1 MALGSQAEAPALGA
15 EVVAEPVGNALG
27 AMIKQQILPK
37 SGIPNALGYTKTTSD
52 ALGDV
57 VIGKTRLS
65 DKQREA
71 YERDDIKD
79 WFDGKRLFEAEKL
92 ADLETTAIEHSL
104 DLIEAIQKAKE
115 EMTDVSDKDRLDLV
129 ADFLIEKVS
138 AFIVGGVQE
147 KAIDKLT
154 GKLERY
160 SQQLRARVEDALQR
174 RGMSGV
180 GAGRAI
186 GEVGNFA
193 RGVGRASK
201 VIGKASL
208 ITEGLSLPVGVAE
221 RLGGAYIR
229 RNHEVVENALDNAVI
244 GRIPVLGS
252 FIKTIADMGVSIYNG
267 LYHMYGGESDAQ
279 VMSRLRQEIA
289 HNNTRLGKTFENLE
303 RIESEANDYVNRER
317 IAYEDD
323 VLFAGEAEALMDAN
337 EGIFENMSKASII
350 STLKGAGYDKDV
362 AEKLG
367 LWIYRYTNRDDKEVE
382 ADRVAYRD
390 RRYVD
395 ESRYSTDID
404 TMGAYVRP
412 TPMSRAESD
421 AYLRERDERR
431 RAEEAERR
439 RTRIG
444 REVERIPTRG
454 GGYTVFYD

>member
-1 MALGSQAEAPALGA
+1 MALGSQEDAPALGA
-15 EVVAEPVGNALG
+15 EVVAEPIGNALG
-27 AMIKQQILPK
+27 AMIKQQILPQ
-37 SGIPNALGYTKTTSD
+37 SGIPNALGYTKATSD

-57 VIGKTRLS
+57 VFGKTRLS
-65 DKQREA
+65 DKQREV

-79 WFDGKRLFEAEKL
+79 WFDGKKLFEAEKL

-104 DLIEAIQKAKE
+104 DLIQAIERARE
-115 EMTDVSDKDRLDLV
+115 EMKDVADRDRLELV

-147 KAIDKLT
+147 KAVEKIT
-154 GKLERY
+154 GRLERY
-160 SQQLRARVEDALQR
+160 SQSLRARVEDALTK
-174 RGMSGV
+174 RGLSGV
-180 GAGRAI
+180 RAGRAI

-229 RNHEVVENALDNAVI
+229 RNHEVVEDALDNAVI

-267 LYHMYGGESDAQ
+267 LYHMYGGESDAE
-279 VMSRLRQEIA
+279 VFTRLRSEIA
-289 HNNTRLGKTFENLE
+289 YNNERLGKTFENLE
-303 RIESEANDYVNRER
+303 RIEREANDYVSRER
-317 IAYEDD
+317 MAYEDD
-323 VLFAGEAEALMDAN
+323 ILFAGEAEALMDAN
-337 EGIFENMSKASII
+337 EGVFENMSKASII
-350 STLKGAGYDKDV
+350 STLKGAGYDTTV
-362 AEKLG
+362 ADKLG
-367 LWIYRYTNRDDKEVE
+367 TWIYRYLNRDEVE
-382 ADRVAYRD
+382 AERVAYRD

-404 TMGAYVRP
+404 TMGEYRRP
-412 TPMSRAESD
+412 TPMSREESE
-421 AYLRERDERR
+421 AYLRERDARR
-431 RAEEAERR
+431 QAEEAERR
-439 RTRIG
+439 RTRIS
-444 REVERIPTRG
+444 REVQRIPTRG